1 MPLRLDNLAPPP
13 GAKRRRKR
21 VGRGLG
27 SGHGTYAGRGI
38 KGQKARSGKGPRP
51 GFEGGQTPLSKRLP
65 FQRGVRAYGSSH
77 TGGKPRPGY
86 TEVTLKQLARF
97 EPGSEVTPER
107 LREAG
112 VVSGKG
118 RIKVLGTGRLPHP
131 LVVRAHAFTASA
143 REAIEAAGG
152 RAEVIP

>member
-1 MPLRLDNLAPPP
+1 MPLRLDNLAPPS

-21 VGRGLG
+21 VGRGIG

-51 GFEGGQTPLSKRLP
+51 GFEGGQTPLSKRIP
-65 FQRGVRAYGSSH
+65 FQRGVRAYGASH
-77 TGGKPRPGY
+77 TGGLPRPPY
-86 TEVTLKQLARF
+86 VEVTLKQLERF
-97 EPGSEVTPER
+97 DPGSEVTPDR

-112 VVSGKG
+112 VVSRKG
-118 RIKVLGTGRLPHP
+118 RIKVLGTGRLTRP
-131 LVVRAHAFTASA
+131 LTVRAHAFTASA
-143 REAIEAAGG
+143 KAAIEAAGG